1 MYTLNRLWKYNDWA
15 NKLLMKTLEEG
26 GGEIPASCL
35 RLLSHIVNT
44 QTAWLN
50 RVTGEKTITS
60 AWEEHS
66 LDKCKKM
73 HEQTSAIMKNILDH
87 QEEDLFKLFEYKNFA
102 GQTYKSELYDILLQ
116 VLTHG
121 VYHRAQV
128 AQEMRRAGLEP
139 ILTDYIHFVRT
150 TQTDQGFGS
159 TQ

>member
-15 NKLLMKTLEEG
+15 NKLLMKTLEDG
-26 GGEIPASCL
+26 GKEIPASCL

-50 RVTGEKTITS
+50 RVTGEKNMTT
-60 AWEEHS
+60 AWEEHT
-66 LDKCKKM
+66 LDKCKQM
-73 HEQTSAIMKNILDH
+73 HERTSAVMKDILDH
-87 QEEDLFKLFEYKNFA
+87 KEEDLFKLFEYKNFA
-102 GQTYKSELYDILLQ
+102 GQTYHSELYDILLQ

-121 VYHRAQV
+121 VYHRAQI

-150 TQTDQGFGS
+150 EQAKPA
-159 TQ
+159 